1 MVTVSAGFV
10 AARPWVTE
18 DPEHAMRQADDALY
32 LAKRQ
37 GRNRAVA
44 GG

>member
-1 MVTVSAGFV
+1 VVTVSAGFV
-10 AARPWVTE
+10 AARPWAAD

-37 GRNRAVA
+37 GRDRAVTA
-44 GG
+44 G